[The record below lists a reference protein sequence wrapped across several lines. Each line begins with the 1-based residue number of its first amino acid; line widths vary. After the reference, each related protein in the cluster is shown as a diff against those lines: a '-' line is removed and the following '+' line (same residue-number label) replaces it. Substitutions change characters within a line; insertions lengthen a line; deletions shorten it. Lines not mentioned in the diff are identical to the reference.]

1 MLSKKF
7 GNIPCEIDGL
17 KFHSKFEAAVYL
29 NAPSLVREPL
39 ALGYVKEYIPDFLM
53 LPRSGKAILI
63 ECKGHF
69 PSNQRA
75 KMLAVKRAHPHQD
88 IRFLFT
94 NANERI
100 SKRSKTT
107 YGQWC
112 DRYGFKWSE
121 GTVIPKSWWLE

>member
-7 GNIPCEIDGL
+7 GNILCEINGI
-17 KFHSKFEAAVYL
+17 KFHSKFEAAVYA
-29 NAPSLVREPL
+29 NAPDLIREPMS
-39 ALGYVKEYIPDFLM
+39 LGYVKEYIPDFLM
-53 LPRSGKAILI
+53 LAKSGKAILI

-75 KMLAVKRAHPHQD
+75 KMLAVKKAHPNTD

-94 NANERI
+94 NASERI

-112 DRYGFKWSE
+112 DKHGFKYSQ
-121 GTVIPKSWWLE
+121 GATIPKSWWLE